1 MAESI
6 DKSHIVGHRIAGNA
20 APPNT
25 MAALEKAVEMDLD
38 WVEFDVLLT
47 ADKQLVVAHEKDLS
61 TLLGEDMVIADHT
74 FDELQ
79 EVDLARDFKGAKGE
93 EHMPR
98 FEEVVAFC
106 KENAIRTQIELKASG
121 DDAKELAERVVEVLN
136 KPEFAP
142 EAGMEPMVSS
152 FVPDALIAVK
162 EASGGKI
169 ETGLL
174 IHTHEVGGWNAIAD
188 RVEPTYIHMY
198 GGAFEEKIR
207 LPQKFGD
214 DVREAGYRLNAFKV
228 NTIEDA
234 KAAIDA
240 GVERFTSDDPE
251 LLLGIDNTPAVKVKT
266 QRDTSM
272 DTVVIPVG
280 GYGTRMG
287 EITKAIPKAML
298 PVGSKPLIM
307 HAVDEALEAG
317 ASRIIIPCRPEDEDL
332 FNKQFFGSEGRREII
347 QQNKRDELLDEG
359 NAFANVVEVVPIYAK
374 EGPASTI
381 AELVKQRGIGNFGV
395 ILPDDLIVGEKGAL
409 KQMLE
414 SFEQTGITTIGAR
427 EVEDREKSSNVTFVK
442 MEEREDGLSVTTS
455 VQIKPK
461 KDDPVS
467 KNATAGRYIFTAD
480 YVDVVEDIDKDGL
493 KEVSMSAVVRHYAT
507 KKTPAQMGNDFSSI
521 PEAPLE
527 QQVTEGSLRDG
538 GKQFTM
544 ENADVTATMEFE
556 GVGVV
561 KLSDSIFYD
570 CGEMGGYMRATAA
583 FMDADILRER
593 FLEQNPNV
601 SFLPQKKPEVAQD
614 DVKED
619 QYLKVAHKMPL
630 DELREAQ
637 KRIREHNDSMAAR
650 DDEVSEDE
658 IPAFLKKKTGDH
670 TSVNG
675 QHEGIEM
682 SNGVSLNGDADLE
695 NHDLDHLEETE
706 VKAAK
711 EDHGLT

>member
-6 DKSHIVGHRIAGNA
+6 DKGHIVGHRIAGNA

-61 TLLGEDMVIADHT
+61 TLLGEEMVIADHT
-74 FDELQ
+74 FDDLQ

-106 KENAIRTQIELKASG
+106 KENGIRTQIELKASG
-121 DDAKELAERVVEVLN
+121 DDAKELAERVVDVLR

-142 EAGMEPMVSS
+142 EPGMEPMVSS

-162 EASGGKI
+162 EASRGKI

-174 IHTHEVGGWNAIAD
+174 IHTHEVGGWNAVAD
-188 RVEPTYIHMY
+188 QVEPTFIHMY

-234 KAAIDA
+234 KAAIEA
-240 GVERFTSDDPE
+240 GAERFTSDDPE
-251 LLLGIDNTPAVKVKT
+251 LLLGLKGPEIDAKANAELAK
-266 QRDTSM
+266 DTSM

-298 PVGSKPLIM
+298 PVGTKPLIM

-317 ASRIIIPCRPEDEDL
+317 ASRIIIPCRPEDEEL

-381 AELVKQRGIGNFGV
+381 AELVQQRGIGNFGV
-395 ILPDDLIVGEKGAL
+395 ILPDDLIVGERGAL
-409 KQMLE
+409 KQMME
-414 SFEQTGITTIGAR
+414 SFEQTGMPTIGTR
-427 EVEDREKSSNVTFVK
+427 EVEAREKSSNVTFVK
-442 MEEREDGLSVTTS
+442 MEEREDGAAVTTT

-461 KDDPVS
+461 KDNPVS

-480 YVDVVEDIDKDGL
+480 YVDTVEAIDKDGL
-493 KEVSMSAVVRHYAT
+493 KEVSMSAVVRHYA
-507 KKTPAQMGNDFSSI
+507 QND
-521 PEAPLE
+521 
-527 QQVTEGSLRDG
+527 
-538 GKQFTM
+538 
-544 ENADVTATMEFE
+544 
-556 GVGVV
+556 GVGVAQL
-561 KLSDSIFYD
+561 KDATFYD

-583 FMDADILRER
+583 FMDADVLRER
-593 FLEQNPNV
+593 FMEQNPNV
-601 SFLPQKKPEVAQD
+601 SFLQPRQQQEGPGSDADVDHSVTKALSEIQADDSAKRNVGDASGVAKLEEQGDESARFFEEPE
-614 DVKED
+614 
-619 QYLKVAHKMPL
+619 
-630 DELREAQ
+630 
-637 KRIREHNDSMAAR
+637 EHS
-650 DDEVSEDE
+650 
-658 IPAFLKKKTGDH
+658 
-670 TSVNG
+670 SVDG
-675 QHEGIEM
+675 QHQSIEM
-682 SNGVSLNGDADLE
+682 SNGVSVDGDADIDG
-695 NHDLDHLEETE
+695 HDLSHIQEPE
-706 VKAAK
+706 VKAGK
-711 EDHGLT
+711 EEHGLN

>member
-6 DKSHIVGHRIAGNA
+6 DKGHIVGHRIAGNA

-61 TLLGEDMVIADHT
+61 TLLGEEVVIADRT
-74 FDELQ
+74 FEDLQ

-106 KENAIRTQIELKASG
+106 KENGIRTQIELKASG
-121 DDAKELAERVVEVLN
+121 DDAKELAERVVDVLK

-142 EAGMEPMVSS
+142 EPGMEPMVSS

-162 EASGGKI
+162 EASRGKI

-188 RVEPTYIHMY
+188 KVEPTFIHMY

-214 DVREAGYRLNAFKV
+214 DIREAGYRLNAFKV

-234 KAAIDA
+234 KAAIEA
-240 GVERFTSDDPE
+240 GAERFTSDDPE
-251 LLLGIDNTPAVKVKT
+251 LLLGLKEPEVDIKSQISADV
-266 QRDTSM
+266 DTSM

-298 PVGSKPLIM
+298 PVGTKPLIM

-317 ASRIIIPCRPEDEDL
+317 ASRIIIPCRPEDEEL
-332 FNKQFFGSEGRREII
+332 FNKQFFGSEGRRSII

-359 NAFANVVEVVPIYAK
+359 NAFANVVEIVPIYAK

-381 AELVKQRGIGNFGV
+381 AELVQQRGIGNFGV
-395 ILPDDLIVGEKGAL
+395 ILPDDLIVGETGAL
-409 KQMLE
+409 KQMKN
-414 SFEQTGITTIGAR
+414 SFEQTGMPTIGTR
-427 EVEDREKSSNVTFVK
+427 EVEEREKNSNVTFVK
-442 MEEREDGLSVTTS
+442 MEEREDGAAVTTT

-461 KDDPVS
+461 KDNPVS

-480 YVDVVEDIDKDGL
+480 
-493 KEVSMSAVVRHYAT
+493 
-507 KKTPAQMGNDFSSI
+507 
-521 PEAPLE
+521 
-527 QQVTEGSLRDG
+527 
-538 GKQFTM
+538 
-544 ENADVTATMEFE
+544 
-556 GVGVV
+556 
-561 KLSDSIFYD
+561 
-570 CGEMGGYMRATAA
+570 
-583 FMDADILRER
+583 
-593 FLEQNPNV
+593 
-601 SFLPQKKPEVAQD
+601 
-614 DVKED
+614 
-619 QYLKVAHKMPL
+619 
-630 DELREAQ
+630 
-637 KRIREHNDSMAAR
+637 
-650 DDEVSEDE
+650 
-658 IPAFLKKKTGDH
+658 
-670 TSVNG
+670 
-675 QHEGIEM
+675 
-682 SNGVSLNGDADLE
+682 
-695 NHDLDHLEETE
+695 
-706 VKAAK
+706 
-711 EDHGLT
+711 